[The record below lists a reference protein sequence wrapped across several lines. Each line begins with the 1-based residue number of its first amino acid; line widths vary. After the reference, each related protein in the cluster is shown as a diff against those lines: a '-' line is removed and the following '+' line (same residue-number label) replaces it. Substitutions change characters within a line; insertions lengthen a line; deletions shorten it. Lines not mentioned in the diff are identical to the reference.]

1 MALNYSYRL
10 CLSCFLK
17 AGQLSAPM
25 HQLIRKISILLYFSY
40 IVSRIYYAPPAC
52 VWVSHPLSTCGQ
64 SVHHFHPRWHNVNS
78 GTPLQSN
85 HSEDFSSGPTR
96 PTVSTSSL
104 GYFAKPV
111 RHLDKFSD
119 LSFYLQEVMFLL
131 RFVCLFDCQ
140 QKNSIRTKHIVLK
153 LLPSA
158 FWLFQGD
165 SFGGSQFIGY
175 LTRKS

>member
-1 MALNYSYRL
+1 MSKFWTPANGSKLFLQALPQL
-10 CLSCFLK
+10 FLK

-78 GTPLQSN
+78 GTALQSN

-119 LSFYLQEVMFLL
+119 LFLPSGGYV
-131 RFVCLFDCQ
+131 FAEVCLFVWLSTEEFN
-140 QKNSIRTKHIVLK
+140 KN
-153 LLPSA
+153 
-158 FWLFQGD
+158 
-165 SFGGSQFIGY
+165 
-175 LTRKS
+175 